1 MEWEFEFLHA
11 LQSMHSDV
19 LDDIMIFITTL
30 GDVGIIWIVTSILLM
45 VIPGIGKESKEHVK
59 MRRVMGICILLSIA
73 LNFLLSNLVI
83 KNIIQRPRPY
93 AVDLSLVPK
102 IIPSEYSY
110 PSGHTSSS
118 FAAATSIYLVNKRAG
133 KIVFAFAALMAFTRM
148 YFGVHYPTD
157 IFGGIV
163 MGISCA
169 AAVKATVTHVMKEK
183 GLAK

>member
-11 LQSMHSDV
+11 LQNLHNDV
-19 LDDIMIFITTL
+19 LDELMLFITTL
-30 GDVGIIWIVTSILLM
+30 GDVGLLWIVTGILLA
-45 VIPGIGKESKEHVK
+45 VVPGIGKESKEHLK
-59 MRRVMGICILLSIA
+59 TRRIMGICILLSIA
-73 LNFLLSNLVI
+73 LNFLLSNLVV

-93 AVDLSLVPK
+93 SVDLSLIPK

-118 FAAATSIYLVNKRAG
+118 FAAATSIYMVNKRAG
-133 KIVFAFAALMAFTRM
+133 GVAFAVAAIIAFTRM

-157 IFGGIV
+157 IIGGIV

-169 AAVKATVTHVMKEK
+169 IAVKAMVDRVMKEK
-183 GLAK
+183 GLSK